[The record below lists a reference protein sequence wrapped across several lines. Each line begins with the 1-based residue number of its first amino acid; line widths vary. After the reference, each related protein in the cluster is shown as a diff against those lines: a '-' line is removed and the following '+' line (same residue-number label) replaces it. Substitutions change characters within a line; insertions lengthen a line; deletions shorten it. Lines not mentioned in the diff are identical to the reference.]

1 VAFSFARE
9 PTEYATRIFLRAKVE
24 EFMFCDQCGTTL
36 ESGQKFCNRCG
47 KEITGVITGYP
58 RRSRLQEHLRLL
70 AILWFAFSAFEVLGS
85 FILFI
90 IANTI
95 FFHPQDLGAPS
106 QIGFLHPLLS
116 FVAVFLFLKGAA
128 GFLAGYGLL
137 QRMAWARTVAL
148 VLAFLALIHVP
159 LGTALGVYTLWV
171 LLPAQSEAEYENY
184 HKGQAA

>member
-1 VAFSFARE
+1 
-9 PTEYATRIFLRAKVE
+9 
-24 EFMFCDQCGTTL
+24 MFCDQCGTPL
-36 ESGQKFCNRCG
+36 QVGQKFCNRCG

-70 AILWFAFSAFEVLGS
+70 AILWFAFSAFEVVGG

-90 IANTI
+90 VANTI
-95 FFHPQDLGAPS
+95 FVHVQDLSAPP
-106 QIGFLHPLLS
+106 QVGLLRPLLS
-116 FVAVFLFLKGAA
+116 FLAAFVFLKGAA

-137 QRMAWARTVAL
+137 HRMHWARPLAL

-171 LLPAQSEAEYENY
+171 LLPAESEQEYEEY
-184 HKGQAA
+184 QKGQAA

>member
-1 VAFSFARE
+1 
-9 PTEYATRIFLRAKVE
+9 
-24 EFMFCDQCGTTL
+24 MFCDQCGTPL

-47 KEITGVITGYP
+47 KEITGVIAGYP

-85 FILFI
+85 FTLLIL
-90 IANTI
+90 ANTI
-95 FFHPQDLGAPS
+95 FVHLPETGAPP
-106 QIGFLHPLLS
+106 QTAFLHPLLS
-116 FVAVFLFLKGAA
+116 FLAVFVFLKSAA

-137 QRMAWARTVAL
+137 QRMPWARPLTL

-171 LLPAQSEAEYENY
+171 LLPAQSEEEYEKY
-184 HKGQAA
+184 QQGQAASQG